1 MLTTLFFFF
10 RMKSKVM
17 GSSGKIRPVLPIFV
31 HQEMLQR
38 HNSMDSFSNMSI
50 GDVSGVLNG
59 NASSDLE
66 KKLDYYPDLSYGAPD
81 TKVVNNSSLLSSPSL
96 SSPSSSASSIT
107 YPTPARTR
115 QNSGIE
121 VSSLHRDSSFV
132 ESINQPPTSTNSSES
147 KPQPTDHSAVW
158 WFKTLTKDWKL
169 LKT

>member
-1 MLTTLFFFF
+1 
-10 RMKSKVM
+10 M

-50 GDVSGVLNG
+50 GDVSGVLNE
-59 NASSDLE
+59 NASSDPE

-81 TKVVNNSSLLSSPSL
+81 IKVVNNSSLLSSPSI

-132 ESINQPPTSTNSSES
+132 ESINQPPTSNSSES
-147 KPQPTDHSAVW
+147 KPQPTDHSAV
-158 WFKTLTKDWKL
+158 
-169 LKT
+169 